1 MIKKTADSKNDKY
14 SVVFEGKTDSI
25 LKNAL
30 IEMELKIKGK
40 YRDLLELYPLDS
52 IAEFELK
59 TKTVKEGEN
68 SEA

>member
-1 MIKKTADSKNDKY
+1 VIKKTADSKNDKY